1 MKEIKV
7 IDSIWFNSIGIVAV
21 DSYFGDEKG
30 WKCYIGIVAFPST
43 EEADAEYIARNG
55 MPTGRG
61 IALGAFPNLEIT
73 GFKSKE
79 NWEERLQDRFTAMV
93 DFGIQD
99 DLWTEKERIT
109 FMFVGSQI
117 AEDFRNELST
127 ARAEAYEEGIDKAI
141 EIIEGKWASQSE
153 LKDDII
159 ESIKTFK
166 EPTIE
171 K

>member
-1 MKEIKV
+1 MQPKVETMQPTEGWEKE
-7 IDSIWFNSIGIVAV
+7 F
-21 DSYFGDEKG
+21 DEKFPPVSQWSQRQG
-30 WKCYIGIVAFPST
+30 DYTESPIPHIKAF
-43 EEADAEYIARNG
+43 I
-55 MPTGRG
+55 
-61 IALGAFPNLEIT
+61 
-73 GFKSKE
+73 SKE
-79 NWEERLQDRFTAMV
+79 
-93 DFGIQD
+93 
-99 DLWTEKERIT
+99 
-109 FMFVGSQI
+109 
-117 AEDFRNELST
+117 LSS